1 MLPTMRLIATGVG
14 AAVCL
19 SAIPAIA
26 SVAGTIYLS
35 AHVPVYCNVELFPT
49 AAAATSASLIPL
61 GTSQELCNSP
71 RGYRVILDHPSNMSA
86 AAVVSDSVRIPLSD
100 SGETVLWDSD
110 QPGFEQ
116 HQLALDL
123 GTYPET
129 VSRLGLRIEV
139 KY

>member
-1 MLPTMRLIATGVG
+1 MLPTKRLIATGVG
-14 AAVCL
+14 AVACL
-19 SAIPAIA
+19 SAIPAVA
-26 SVAGTIYLS
+26 SVAGTIYLH
-35 AHVPVYCNVELFPT
+35 ATVPVYCNVELFP
-49 AAAATSASLIPL
+49 SGMGSSGNGLIPL

-71 RGYRVILDHPSNMSA
+71 RGYRIILDHPANMA
-86 AAVVSDSVRIPLSD
+86 LAAVVSDTSRIPLSQ

-116 HQLALDL
+116 RQLSLDL
-123 GTYPET
+123 GDYSEA